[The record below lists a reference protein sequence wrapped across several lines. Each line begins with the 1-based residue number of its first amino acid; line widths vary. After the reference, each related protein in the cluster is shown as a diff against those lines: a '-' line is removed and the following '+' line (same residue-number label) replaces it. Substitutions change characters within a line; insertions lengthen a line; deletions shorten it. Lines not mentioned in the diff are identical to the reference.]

1 VTENYC
7 FAYGSAVTML
17 EAGPALEIHEADML
31 DVPPLVRRAKQL
43 KYDTLNFCHFDRMV
57 DI

>member
-1 VTENYC
+1 
-7 FAYGSAVTML
+7 ML
-17 EAGPALEIHEADML
+17 EADPALEIHEADML